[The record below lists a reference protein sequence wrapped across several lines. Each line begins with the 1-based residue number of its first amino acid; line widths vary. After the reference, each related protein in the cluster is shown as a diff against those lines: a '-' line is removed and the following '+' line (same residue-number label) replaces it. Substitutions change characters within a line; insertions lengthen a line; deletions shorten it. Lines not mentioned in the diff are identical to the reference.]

1 MKAYFKYGGFFMTVE
16 HALIIR
22 EKENVSFWEQFSFYA
37 LKRSKKIEEKT
48 VLLQNISFHVVFVP
62 KPKNKRQKEHLA
74 QVIKEYASF
83 FQTQQIYFPKNWSFS
98 ENYKNYL
105 SCAIQLFG
113 REFLR
118 KYAKMHRVVLSRANV
133 LLLCDTPRQAEAIL
147 NQIYQEVSQ
156 PEIYCKHAS
165 EFSELVKNFSEDY
178 GIFLRTRETISGME
192 KKNVLVFSVSEQKE
206 LVQQYQKE
214 QFLPIL
220 NLSPVRFGYSEMY
233 EDAVF
238 SASEEMNV
246 LARCCGE
253 FNSSVLFFL
262 GKCFGC
268 LKNEKKQKNF
278 VEKNQIKCIKILKND

>member
-1 MKAYFKYGGFFMTVE
+1 MTVE
-16 HALIIR
+16 HALIVR
-22 EKENVSFWEQFSFYA
+22 EKENVSFWEKFSFYA
-37 LKRSKKIEEKT
+37 LKRSKEIEEKT

-62 KPKNKRQKEHLA
+62 KPKNKRQKEYLA
-74 QVIKEYASF
+74 QVIKDYASF
-83 FQTQQIYFPKNWSFS
+83 FHTQQVYFPKNGSFS
-98 ENYKNYL
+98 GIYKNYL

-133 LLLCDTPRQAEAIL
+133 LLLCDTPRQAETIL
-147 NQIYQEVSQ
+147 KQIYQEVSQ
-156 PEIYCKHAS
+156 PEIYCKHTS
-165 EFSELVKNFSEDY
+165 EFSELVKKFSEDY

-214 QFLPIL
+214 RFLPIL
-220 NLSPVRFGYSEMY
+220 NLSPVRFGYSKMY

-238 SASEEMNV
+238 SANEEMNV
-246 LARCCGE
+246 VARCCGG
-253 FNSSVLFFL
+253 FNSSFLFFL

-268 LKNEKKQKNF
+268 LQNETKQKNF